1 MSNDEPGEAPF
12 VASREAWAPDEW
24 ARAERYTFTV
34 GWSAEDELFIASAV
48 EIPYAMSH
56 GRTPEEAVHNAIDA
70 VASVIDAAA
79 AQPAITIPEPIGVA
93 V

>member
-1 MSNDEPGEAPF
+1 MNERGQKAF
-12 VASREAWAPDEW
+12 VASKGDWTPEEW

-56 GRTPEEAVHNAIDA
+56 GRTPEEAVHNVVDA
-70 VASVIDAAA
+70 VASVLDAAA
-79 AQPAITIPEPIGVA
+79 DNPAIIIPEPSGVA

>member
-1 MSNDEPGEAPF
+1 MNGRDEAAF
-12 VASREAWAPDEW
+12 VTSKENWTTSEW

-34 GWSAEDELFIASAV
+34 GWSTADGMFIASAV
-48 EIPYAMSH
+48 EIPYAMSY
-56 GRTPEEAVHNAIDA
+56 GRTPEEAVHNAVDA

-79 AQPAITIPEPIGVA
+79 DNPAIIIPDPMGVT

>member
-1 MSNDEPGEAPF
+1 MNRREPEAF
-12 VASREAWAPDEW
+12 VASKENWTTQEW

-34 GWSAEDELFIASAV
+34 GWSTVDEMFIASAV

-56 GRTPEEAVHNAIDA
+56 GRTPEEAVHNAVDA
-70 VASVIDAAA
+70 VATVIDAAA
-79 AQPAITIPEPIGVA
+79 DNPAIVIPDPSEVT

>member
-1 MSNDEPGEAPF
+1 MTGREQEEF
-12 VASREAWAPDEW
+12 VASKENWTPEEW

-34 GWSAEDELFIASAV
+34 GWSAEDQLFIASVV

-56 GRTPEEAVHNAIDA
+56 GRTPEEAVHNVIDA
-70 VASVIDAAA
+70 VASVLDAAA
-79 AQPAITIPEPIGVA
+79 GNPSIIVPEPSGIA